1 VAGKRG
7 PTGSSLAQRRHR
19 LLRMHRM
26 YIGIKVGPKNEAFA
40 AQVIYCY
47 FLEGAAL
54 PPPANCSQESTTTI
68 KCCMQQLGKE
78 NRKRVTFR
86 WQILG
91 SAPATRVRLFSSRNF
106 TSDTPCLLRCGAGHL
121 AFTAPGA
128 LEARAAFAS
137 DIFFLSASPM
147 LPTAEPGATP
157 LDTSAAEPLFS
168 SPVFADADDT
178 AAPPNETDLYF
189 FSSAARETPA
199 AA

>member
-1 VAGKRG
+1 
-7 PTGSSLAQRRHR
+7 
-19 LLRMHRM
+19 M
-26 YIGIKVGPKNEAFA
+26 YFGIKVGPKNEAFA
-40 AQVIYCY
+40 ARVIYCY

-54 PPPANCSQESTTTI
+54 PPPGNCSQESTTTI
-68 KCCMQQLGKE
+68 TCCMQQLGKE
-78 NRKRVTFR
+78 NRKKESHLSMANPRQR
-86 WQILG
+86 
-91 SAPATRVRLFSSRNF
+91 ACNKRVRLFSSLNF

-121 AFTAPGA
+121 AFTALGA